1 MFEAK
6 SESRSPGAMTY
17 SVSYS
22 DNIYSEDYIG
32 QFLDFT
38 SNYDHP
44 CFSEEH
50 IKPEFME
57 NKKEEIVT
65 S

>member
-1 MFEAK
+1 
-6 SESRSPGAMTY
+6 MTH
-17 SVSYS
+17 SISYS

-38 SNYDHP
+38 YNNDHP

-50 IKPEFME
+50 IKTESM
-57 NKKEEIVT
+57 
-65 S
+65 